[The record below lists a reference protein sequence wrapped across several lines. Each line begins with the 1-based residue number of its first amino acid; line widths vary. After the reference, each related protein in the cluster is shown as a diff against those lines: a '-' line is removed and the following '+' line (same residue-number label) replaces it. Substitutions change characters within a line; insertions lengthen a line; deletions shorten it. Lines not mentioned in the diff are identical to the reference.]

1 MRPVCTASF
10 IVRVFTLTN
19 TEKLTKANKGNKI
32 KEKIITG
39 MSDLDQRTNIDR
51 IGIVSTNFE
60 LNLHSSQRK
69 ALRKL

>member
-1 MRPVCTASF
+1 MRPVCTALF

-39 MSDLDQRTNIDR
+39 MSDLDQRNALTSIDL
-51 IGIVSTNFE
+51 SWNS
-60 LNLHSSQRK
+60 LH
-69 ALRKL
+69 KL